1 MLFILSTYSNT
12 IMVSYLVM
20 KLDINGDY
28 TTKID
33 FTASM
38 SDRSSRKDKIF
49 FPPTFEITNE
59 IIRKAVPDA
68 ADPKDVFTSKTMY
81 MRLATYATD
90 PNRGYKAI
98 TLKDAEP
105 ITEDNIKYMIKLWLS
120 NGTSLML
127 NNRVYNIVSTKP
139 ENNKGKI
146 VFERKSGSYR
156 SDSSYYHVN
165 ITVKV
170 IQKERDNFVN
180 RQRITC
186 DDKRKIIDEL
196 SKELFGDA
204 FFLRRD
210 PFENEN
216 RLAPTLATNNYGQT
230 TGRTQISQSNT
241 PYNNYVRGYS
251 VAPMGALMAAPQQV
265 RAATFG
271 GKKKRKK
278 RNKRRGKTKKRGKT
292 YKNRRRGKTK
302 KR

>member
-28 TTKID
+28 TTKIN
-33 FTASM
+33 FTPSM

-81 MRLATYATD
+81 MRLVTYATD

-139 ENNKGKI
+139 EKSENN
-146 VFERKSGSYR
+146 
-156 SDSSYYHVN
+156 
-165 ITVKV
+165 KV

-251 VAPMGALMAAPQQV
+251 VAPMGALMAAPQQA